1 MVLSSFRGRLTVVL
15 EVVGFA
21 AGICSCKAI
30 KIKPLFYSIS
40 NYFGASETTF
50 NR

>member
-1 MVLSSFRGRLTVVL
+1 VVL
-15 EVVGFA
+15 EVAGFA
-21 AGICSCKAI
+21 VGICSCEAI
-30 KIKPLFYSIS
+30 KIESIFYSIS